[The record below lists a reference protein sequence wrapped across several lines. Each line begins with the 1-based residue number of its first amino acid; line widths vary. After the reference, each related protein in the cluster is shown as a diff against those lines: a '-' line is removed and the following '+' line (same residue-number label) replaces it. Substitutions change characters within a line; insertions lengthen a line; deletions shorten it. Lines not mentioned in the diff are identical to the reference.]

1 MRTLISIILGVSIS
15 VLFVG
20 NTLVFGQEE
29 TSEPETQ
36 WVAGE
41 VVSVDSVAK
50 TVAIKYLDYETYEDK
65 EMVIS
70 IGEGT
75 TLENFNSLDEL
86 AQGKNVST
94 DYIVREDGT
103 NLAVTISLEA
113 QEGEAVPEVP
123 EVTETA
129 APSQE

>member
-36 WVAGE
+36 WVMGE

-65 EMVIS
+65 EMIVS

-86 AQGKNVST
+86 AQGNNVSI
-94 DYIVREDGT
+94 DYIVTEDGT
-103 NLAVTISLEA
+103 NLAVTIGLEA
-113 QEGEAVPEVP
+113 QEGQAPEVP

-129 APSQE
+129 EPSQE